1 MEKTLSELLDR
12 RPNVNFIVNA
22 GLYDLARDN
31 RYLVPFMV
39 YEHNEIRYGF
49 VDKDENIVIPAKY
62 DKVFDDFHNE
72 NDLVRVGKR
81 FCINYGTDEKP
92 RNYYYFSCGLINSKG
107 EELIPCDKYE
117 SLYFA
122 LPQKLLVAHGS
133 RLKEKG
139 CTLLDVNGNQLIPM
153 GEHTEIYHFVFG
165 FARTQ
170 DAHGWGVID
179 EDGNIIIPSGEF
191 EEIWNLDAQYPH
203 IVVQRNGVR
212 YTLPIEVLKKL
223 QQELKATGAITTPV
237 DQYLDYK
244 QYLQRDFT
252 RGTWMTFEE

>member
-22 GLYDLARDN
+22 GQYDLARDN

-139 CTLLDVNGNQLIPM
+139 CTLLDVNGHRLIPM
-153 GEHTEIYHFVFG
+153 GEHKEIYHFVSG

-170 DAHGWGVID
+170 EAQGWGVID
-179 EDGNIIIPSGEF
+179 EEGNIIIPSGKF
-191 EEIWNLDAQYPH
+191 EAIWDLDAQYSH
-203 IVVQRNGVR
+203 IVVQRNGIL
-212 YTLPIEVLKKL
+212 YMLPISVLKEL
-223 QQELKATGAITTPV
+223 QQELKNTGVISTSV
-237 DQYLDYK
+237 EQYLSYK
-244 QYLQRDFT
+244 QHLQVDFSCET
-252 RGTWMTFEE
+252 ELRLE